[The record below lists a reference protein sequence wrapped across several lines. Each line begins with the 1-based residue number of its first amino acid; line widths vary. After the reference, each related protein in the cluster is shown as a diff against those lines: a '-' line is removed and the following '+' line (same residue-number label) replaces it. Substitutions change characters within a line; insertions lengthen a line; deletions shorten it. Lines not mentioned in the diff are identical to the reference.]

1 MVCNNELSHVVV
13 LDDNFFFRKKLVIV
27 VDGTILKPPSLNM
40 LGLATWI
47 KKILKPPPLDMPGL
61 ATWIKKN
68 IKQCIF
74 CVKLLKRRS

>member
-13 LDDNFFFRKKLVIV
+13 LDDNFFFRKKLVIM
-27 VDGTILKPPSLNM
+27 VDGTILKPPSLDM
-40 LGLATWI
+40 L
-47 KKILKPPPLDMPGL
+47 GL

-74 CVKLLKRRS
+74 CVKLLKKRS